1 MTAIANQNN
10 QIPMS
15 LGNILTIIGVTLSN
29 LLMPFLTSGTN
40 VTEVIGGTLNIIVGG
55 VGMVVL
61 FLLRNNIKYHITFSN
76 YKNTPLETKPVD
88 KNTDDE
94 SEKE

>member
-29 LLMPFLTSGTN
+29 FLIPFLTSGAN
-40 VTEVIGGTLNIIVGG
+40 ITEVIGGTLNIG
-55 VGMVVL
+55 VGMIGMAVL
-61 FLLRNNIKYHITFSN
+61 YLLRNNIKYHITFSN
-76 YKNTPLETKPVD
+76 INHPSPEKKPVD
-88 KNTDDE
+88 QNTDDE
-94 SEKE
+94 SEK